1 MRLAGRLAPALL
13 LVALFVLPPAEAAK
27 PADGAAVLLRACSV
41 EHRIVLTQDT
51 PEEADVA
58 TLRVTHAAEIDSV
71 STFKPVGLPPA
82 AAETYLGTSP
92 GQELLADLAAADP
105 ASAADKIK
113 ARAVDQL
120 GTGADD
126 PKLAKEAALLVKIVP
141 HGQTVSP
148 YSPYFATVAAMRAAC
163 ESPLRLADSFAV
175 PLKSEAATYD
185 LYEIRPA
192 KGPADS
198 FVSVV
203 APTSELDGL
212 ALRPGGAAQSL
223 VPNRGEWTQPVLVGT
238 VGR

>member
-1 MRLAGRLAPALL
+1 MTLSARLALL
-13 LVALFVLPPAEAAK
+13 LLGLFILQPVEAAK
-27 PADGAAVLLRACSV
+27 PADGAAALLRACSV
-41 EHRIVLTQDT
+41 EHRLALTRDT
-51 PEEADVA
+51 PEEADPTA
-58 TLRVTHAAEIDSV
+58 LRATHAAEIDSV
-71 STFKPVGLPPA
+71 STFKPVGLAPA
-82 AAETYLGTSP
+82 VAEAYLGTPP

-105 ASAADKIK
+105 KSSPDQIR

-126 PKLAKEAALLVKIVP
+126 PRLVKSAALLVKIVP
-141 HGQTVSP
+141 HGQSVSP
-148 YSPYFATVAAMRAAC
+148 YSPYFATVAALQAAC
-163 ESPLRLADSFAV
+163 DSPLRLADSFAV

-185 LYEIRPA
+185 LYEIKPA

-198 FVSVV
+198 FVSVI

-223 VPNRGEWTQPVLVGT
+223 VPNRGDWTDPVLVGT